1 MKRARFGLQGHF
13 LLVSAVALAMVLAI
27 VALLVQR
34 QSALQRE
41 TDKASRDVIHEL
53 YEQNLRDRGQ
63 SLAKMLADALRNP
76 VYYADLDEI
85 GSIVRGVRGQDNIGY
100 VLVYDERGRLVS
112 DGSLDIPG
120 YGMRMEDPLAAG
132 AISAT
137 GLKVQRSPA
146 YSMFPCRS

>member
-1 MKRARFGLQGHF
+1 MKRTRFGLQGHF

-100 VLVYDERGRLVS
+100 
-112 DGSLDIPG
+112 GSTTS
-120 YGMRMEDPLAAG
+120 AAG
-132 AISAT
+132 WSAT
-137 GLKVQRSPA
+137 GRSTFRVTACGWKTRSRREPSPPPA
-146 YSMFPCRS
+146 